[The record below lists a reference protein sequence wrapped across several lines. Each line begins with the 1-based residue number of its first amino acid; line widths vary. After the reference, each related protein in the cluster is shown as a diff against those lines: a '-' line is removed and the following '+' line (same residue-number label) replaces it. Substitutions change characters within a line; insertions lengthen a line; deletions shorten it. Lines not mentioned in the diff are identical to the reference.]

1 MHALMSGEG
10 HGEPSEGQASWNN
23 AGGGDCQLSVTRGA
37 GAGAP
42 TRRRLMRLDVGVTC
56 EW

>member
-23 AGGGDCQLSVTRGA
+23 TGGGDCQLSVTRGA